1 MEIETST
8 QNRNGKSPAFF
19 FLLWWLV
26 WGTGQY
32 YAMKDA
38 GVSPVHAGADAGI
51 SMLVLAGFSVVILSN
66 MKYYLPGREKYLYV
80 FIVSIALGG
89 LWLLITY
96 IAETNIF
103 KSNPLFLAVFKAGML
118 FRFAVGFLLLACVT
132 LAGLLRRTAQRQA
145 EDAYYKQETER
156 IAKDAEL
163 NKLRL
168 KLQPH
173 FLFNSLNSI
182 SALTGTQP
190 EKARLMIQQL
200 AAFLRSTL
208 KKEDEAFISIEEELA
223 QLQLYLDI
231 EKLRFG
237 HRLSVEINCDAELL
251 QLKLPALLL
260 QPVVENAIKFGL
272 YDTIDDVCIC
282 ISATKAG
289 NALEVTVSNPFDETT
304 SISGTGT
311 GFGLSSTRRRLFL
324 LFGRQD
330 LLQTKKEAGNFI
342 TIITIPQRT

>member
-1 MEIETST
+1 METT
-8 QNRNGKSPAFF
+8 TTPNRKEKSPSFF
-19 FLLWWLV
+19 FLCWWLV
-26 WGTGQY
+26 WGGLQY
-32 YAMKDA
+32 LSMKA
-38 GVSPVHAGADAGI
+38 TGVSPGHAILDASI
-51 SMLVLAGFSVVILSN
+51 SIMILAGFSVVILSN

-80 FIVSIALGG
+80 IIICLALGG

-103 KSNPLFLAVFKAGML
+103 KEDHLFLEVFKASMGL
-118 FRFAVGFLLLACVT
+118 RFAIAFLLLACVT

-145 EDAYYKQETER
+145 EDAHYKHETER

-200 AAFLRSTL
+200 AAFLRGTL
-208 KKEDEAFISIEEELA
+208 RKEDEGFISIEEELS

-237 HRLSVEINCDAELL
+237 HRLTVAVDCDESLRQL
-251 QLKLPALLL
+251 QIPALLL

-272 YDTIDDVCIC
+272 YDTIDDVCIR
-282 ISATKAG
+282 ISALKTG
-289 NALEVTVSNPFDETT
+289 NALELTVSNPFDENTN
-304 SISGTGT
+304 IPGT
-311 GFGLSSTRRRLFL
+311 GFGLSSIRRRLFL

-330 LLQTKKEAGNFI
+330 LLQTRKEDGNFI
-342 TIITIPQRT
+342 TVITIPQRT